1 MRKAIIAGTY
11 KQYRDWIRMMNA
23 HQRAAPYVDT
33 AHKLLDFDPAVDE
46 IVLVGNYKAN
56 PAYQS
61 SAYRWF
67 INDNGRVSQ
76 VAA

>member
-1 MRKAIIAGTY
+1 MRKAIIAGN
-11 KQYRDWIRMMNA
+11 YREYRYWIAANHA

-33 AHKLLDFDPAVDE
+33 AQKLLDFDPAVDE
-46 IVLVGNYKAN
+46 VVLVGNYKAN
-56 PAYQS
+56 PAYGS

-67 INDNGRVSQ
+67 VNDNGRVSQ